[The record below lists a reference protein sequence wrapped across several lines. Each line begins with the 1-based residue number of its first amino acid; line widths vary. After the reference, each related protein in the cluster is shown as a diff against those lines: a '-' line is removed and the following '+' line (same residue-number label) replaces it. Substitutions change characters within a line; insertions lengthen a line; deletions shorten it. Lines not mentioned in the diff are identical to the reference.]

1 MKLKCFIV
9 LINLQNKNTFP
20 LMSGKKFRFLKGEGE
35 KFNLFGKNT
44 TLIFNKSDTQHSRY
58 A

>member
-20 LMSGKKFRFLKGEGE
+20 LMRGKIFRFLKGGGGE
-35 KFNLFGKNT
+35 IQFVWKKYNPDFQQIRYT
-44 TLIFNKSDTQHSRY
+44 TF
-58 A
+58 